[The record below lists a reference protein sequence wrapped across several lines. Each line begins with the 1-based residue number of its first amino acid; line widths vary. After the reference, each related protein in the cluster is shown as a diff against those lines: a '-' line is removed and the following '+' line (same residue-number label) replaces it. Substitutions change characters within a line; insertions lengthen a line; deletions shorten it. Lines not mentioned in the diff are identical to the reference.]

1 MKVPFFVDL
10 FLYFCNVKQV
20 NLRYD
25 PNLSIEENAAKC
37 GVTVHAIRKYIQTNG
52 IDRRHD
58 AKLSKFLAVQKAKT
72 EKPNATVTEIAKE
85 LGFSENTVR
94 KYLRTENE
102 PAEIH
107 TQKLSKFEL
116 TKASQIIKSISNSQ
130 DEILYNILRL
140 YVHTNTFDCDL
151 TASIGVF
158 YRGIISK
165 PQHLYDK
172 YPQMEN
178 VKRLEES
185 FGLPNECFHSI
196 VLDLPFIVKD
206 EVSTQTS
213 MVSQR
218 FTSFLTTQELYD
230 TNDTMLNLAYR
241 LLKKRGYLIMK
252 TMDIK
257 YSGKQYWIGNYVQNK
272 AQEIGFRLEDMFILM
287 SKTKVLST
295 GWHNQHSARKYHS
308 YFFVFKK

>member
-1 MKVPFFVDL
+1 MNVQQNTDL
-10 FLYFCNVKQV
+10 FSYFCTVKQV

-58 AKLSKFLAVQKAKT
+58 AKLAKFLAVQRVKT
-72 EKPNATVTEIAKE
+72 QKPNATIREIAKE

-94 KYLRTENE
+94 KYLRPENKPSKINTE
-102 PAEIH
+102 
-107 TQKLSKFEL
+107 KVSKFEL
-116 TKASQIIKSISNSQ
+116 AKASQIIKSVSNSQ

-140 YVHTNTFDCDL
+140 YVHTDTYDCDL

-158 YRGIISK
+158 YRGIIPK

-178 VKRLEES
+178 VKRLEEA
-185 FGLPNECFHSI
+185 FELPNESFRSI

-206 EVSTQTS
+206 EVSAQTS

-218 FTSFLTTQELYD
+218 FTSFLSMQELYD

-241 LLKKRGYLIMK
+241 LLKKKGYLIMK

-287 SKTKVLST
+287 YKTKVLST

>member
-1 MKVPFFVDL
+1 MIITPFFTTFVL
-10 FLYFCNVKQV
+10 RMKNIS
-20 NLRYD
+20 LRYD
-25 PNLSIEENAAKC
+25 PNLSVEENAKKC

-58 AKLSKFLAVQKAKT
+58 AQLAKFLAVQKILT
-72 EKPNATVTEIAKE
+72 RTPDATVREIADK
-85 LGFSENTVR
+85 LGLSQNTVR
-94 KYLRTENE
+94 KYINPYNE
-102 PAEIH
+102 PSK
-107 TQKLSKFEL
+107 TNTKKVSKFEL
-116 TKASQIIKSISNSQ
+116 SKASQIIKSVSNSQ

-140 YVHTNTFDCDL
+140 YVHTETYDCDL

-158 YRGIISK
+158 YRGIIPL

-178 VKRLEES
+178 VKSLDEA
-185 FGLPNECFHSI
+185 FTLPHECFHSV

-206 EVSTQTS
+206 EVSAQTS

-218 FTSFLTTQELYD
+218 FTSFLTMQELYD
-230 TNDTMLNLAYR
+230 ANDTMMSLAYR
-241 LLKKRGYLIMK
+241 LLKKKGYLIMK

-272 AQEIGFRLEDMFILM
+272 AQEIGFRLEDIFILT

>member
-1 MKVPFFVDL
+1 MK
-10 FLYFCNVKQV
+10 NVSLK
-20 NLRYD
+20 YD
-25 PNLSIEENAAKC
+25 PNLSIEDNAKKC
-37 GVTVHAIRKYIQTNG
+37 GVTVHAIRKYIQANG

-58 AKLSKFLAVQKAKT
+58 AQLAKFLAVQKVRAL
-72 EKPNATVTEIAKE
+72 KPHATVREIAEE
-85 LGFSENTVR
+85 LGISQNTVR
-94 KYLRTENE
+94 KYLNPANE
-102 PAEIH
+102 PSIIGTE
-107 TQKLSKFEL
+107 KVSKFEL
-116 TKASQIIKSISNSQ
+116 SKASQIIKSISNSQ

-140 YVHTNTFDCDL
+140 YVHTDTYDCDL

-158 YRGIISK
+158 YRGIIPK

-178 VKRLEES
+178 VRSLDEAFE
-185 FGLPNECFHSI
+185 LPNECFHSI

-206 EVSTQTS
+206 EASAQTS

-218 FTSFLTTQELYD
+218 FTSFLTMQELYD

-241 LLKKRGYLIMK
+241 LLKKKGYLIMK

>member
-1 MKVPFFVDL
+1 MQP
-10 FLYFCNVKQV
+10 
-20 NLRYD
+20 LRK
-25 PNLSIEENAAKC
+25 S
-37 GVTVHAIRKYIQTNG
+37 Q
-52 IDRRHD
+52 
-58 AKLSKFLAVQKAKT
+58 
-72 EKPNATVTEIAKE
+72 
-85 LGFSENTVR
+85 NTVR
-94 KYLRTENE
+94 KYLNPANE
-102 PAEIH
+102 PSKIGTE
-107 TQKLSKFEL
+107 KVSKFEL
-116 TKASQIIKSISNSQ
+116 SKASQIIKSISNSQ

-140 YVHTNTFDCDL
+140 YVHTDTYDCDL

-158 YRGIISK
+158 YRGIIPK

-178 VKRLEES
+178 VRSLNEAFE
-185 FGLPNECFHSI
+185 LPNECFHSI
-196 VLDLPFIVKD
+196 VLDLPFTVKD
-206 EVSTQTS
+206 EASAQTS

-218 FTSFLTTQELYD
+218 FTSFLTMQELYD

-241 LLKKRGYLIMK
+241 LLEKKGYLIMK

>member
-1 MKVPFFVDL
+1 MKIAAFFTT
-10 FLYFCNVKQV
+10 FASRMKNVSLK
-20 NLRYD
+20 YD
-25 PNLSIEENAAKC
+25 PNLSIEDNAKKC

-58 AKLSKFLAVQKAKT
+58 AQLSKFLSVQQVLT
-72 EKPNATVTEIAKE
+72 QKPHATVKEIAEE
-85 LGFSENTVR
+85 LGYSQNTVR
-94 KYLRTENE
+94 KYLNPANE
-102 PAEIH
+102 PSKIGTE
-107 TQKLSKFEL
+107 KVSKFEL
-116 TKASQIIKSISNSQ
+116 SKASQIIKSISNSQ

-140 YVHTNTFDCDL
+140 YVHTDTYDCDL

-158 YRGIISK
+158 YRGIIPK

-178 VKRLEES
+178 VRSLNEAFE
-185 FGLPNECFHSI
+185 LPNECFHSI

-206 EVSTQTS
+206 EASAQTS

-218 FTSFLTTQELYD
+218 FTSFLTMQELYD

-241 LLKKRGYLIMK
+241 LLEKKGYLIMK

>member
-1 MKVPFFVDL
+1 MK
-10 FLYFCNVKQV
+10 NVSLK
-20 NLRYD
+20 YD
-25 PNLSIEENAAKC
+25 PNLSIEDNAKKC
-37 GVTVHAIRKYIQTNG
+37 GVTVHAIRKYIQANG

-58 AKLSKFLAVQKAKT
+58 AQLAKFLAVQKVRAL
-72 EKPNATVTEIAKE
+72 KPHATVREIAEE
-85 LGFSENTVR
+85 LGISQNTVR
-94 KYLRTENE
+94 KYLNPANE
-102 PAEIH
+102 PSIIGTE
-107 TQKLSKFEL
+107 KVSKFEL
-116 TKASQIIKSISNSQ
+116 SKASQIIKSISNSQ

-140 YVHTNTFDCDL
+140 YVHTDTYDCDL

-158 YRGIISK
+158 YRGIIPK

-178 VKRLEES
+178 VRSLDEAFE
-185 FGLPNECFHSI
+185 LPNECFHSI

-206 EVSTQTS
+206 EASAKAS

-218 FTSFLTTQELYD
+218 FTSFLTMQELYD

-241 LLKKRGYLIMK
+241 LLKKKGYLIMK

>member
-1 MKVPFFVDL
+1 MK
-10 FLYFCNVKQV
+10 NVS
-20 NLRYD
+20 LRYD
-25 PNLSIEENAAKC
+25 PNLSIEDNAKKC
-37 GVTVHAIRKYIQTNG
+37 GVTVHAIRKYIQANG

-58 AKLSKFLAVQKAKT
+58 AQLAKFLAVQKVRT
-72 EKPNATVTEIAKE
+72 LKPHATVREIAEE
-85 LGFSENTVR
+85 LGISQNTVR
-94 KYLRTENE
+94 KYLNPINE
-102 PAEIH
+102 PSKIGTE
-107 TQKLSKFEL
+107 KVSKFEL
-116 TKASQIIKSISNSQ
+116 AKASQIIKSISNSQ

-140 YVHTNTFDCDL
+140 YVHTETYDCDL

-158 YRGIISK
+158 YRGIIPL
-165 PQHLYDK
+165 PQNLYDK

-178 VKRLEES
+178 VKSLSEAFE
-185 FGLPNECFHSI
+185 LPNEYFHSI

-206 EVSTQTS
+206 EVSAQTS

-218 FTSFLTTQELYD
+218 FTSFLTMQELYD

-241 LLKKRGYLIMK
+241 LLKKKGYLIMK

>member
-1 MKVPFFVDL
+1 MK
-10 FLYFCNVKQV
+10 NVS
-20 NLRYD
+20 LRYD
-25 PNLSIEENAAKC
+25 PNLSIEDNAKKC
-37 GVTVHAIRKYIQTNG
+37 GVTVHAIRKYIQANG

-58 AKLSKFLAVQKAKT
+58 AQLAKFLAVQKVRT
-72 EKPNATVTEIAKE
+72 LKPHVTVREIAEE
-85 LGFSENTVR
+85 LGISQNTVR
-94 KYLRTENE
+94 KYLNSANE
-102 PAEIH
+102 PSKIGTE
-107 TQKLSKFEL
+107 KVSKFEL
-116 TKASQIIKSISNSQ
+116 SKASQIIKSISNSQ

-140 YVHTNTFDCDL
+140 YVHTDTYDCDL

-158 YRGIISK
+158 YRGIIPK

-178 VKRLEES
+178 VRGLNEAFE
-185 FGLPNECFHSI
+185 LPNECFHSI

-206 EVSTQTS
+206 EASAQTS

-218 FTSFLTTQELYD
+218 FTSFLTMQELYD

-241 LLKKRGYLIMK
+241 LLKKKGYLIMK

>member
-1 MKVPFFVDL
+1 MKKISL
-10 FLYFCNVKQV
+10 K
-20 NLRYD
+20 YD

-37 GVTVHAIRKYIQTNG
+37 GVSVHAIRKYIQTNG

-58 AKLSKFLAVQKAKT
+58 AQLSKFLSVQQVRT
-72 EKPNATVTEIAKE
+72 QKPHATVKEIAEE
-85 LGFSENTVR
+85 LGYSQNTVR
-94 KYLRTENE
+94 KYLNPANE
-102 PAEIH
+102 PSKIGNE
-107 TQKLSKFEL
+107 KVSKFEL
-116 TKASQIIKSISNSQ
+116 AKASQIIKSISNSQ

-140 YVHTNTFDCDL
+140 YIHTETYDCDL

-158 YRGIISK
+158 YRGIIPL
-165 PQHLYDK
+165 PQNLYDK

-178 VKRLEES
+178 VRSLDEAFK
-185 FGLPNECFHSI
+185 LPNECFHSI

-206 EVSTQTS
+206 EVSAQTS

-218 FTSFLTTQELYD
+218 FTSFLTMQELYD

-241 LLKKRGYLIMK
+241 LLKKKGYLIMK

>member
-1 MKVPFFVDL
+1 MK
-10 FLYFCNVKQV
+10 NVSLK
-20 NLRYD
+20 YD
-25 PNLSIEENAAKC
+25 PNLSIEDNAKKC
-37 GVTVHAIRKYIQTNG
+37 GVTVHAIRKYIQANG

-58 AKLSKFLAVQKAKT
+58 AQLAKSLAVQKVRAL
-72 EKPNATVTEIAKE
+72 KPHATVREIAEE
-85 LGFSENTVR
+85 LGISQNTVR
-94 KYLRTENE
+94 KYLNPANE
-102 PAEIH
+102 PSIIGTE
-107 TQKLSKFEL
+107 KVSKFEL
-116 TKASQIIKSISNSQ
+116 SKASQIIKSISNSQ

-140 YVHTNTFDCDL
+140 YVHTDTYDC
-151 TASIGVF
+151 VP
-158 YRGIISK
+158 K

-178 VKRLEES
+178 VRSLDEAFE
-185 FGLPNECFHSI
+185 LPNECFHSI

-206 EVSTQTS
+206 EASAQTS

-218 FTSFLTTQELYD
+218 FTSFLTMQELYD

-241 LLKKRGYLIMK
+241 LLKKKGYLIMK

>member
-1 MKVPFFVDL
+1 MK
-10 FLYFCNVKQV
+10 NVSLK
-20 NLRYD
+20 YD
-25 PNLSIEENAAKC
+25 PNLSIEDNAKKC
-37 GVTVHAIRKYIQTNG
+37 GVTVHAIRKYIQANG

-58 AKLSKFLAVQKAKT
+58 AQLAKFLAVQKVRAL
-72 EKPNATVTEIAKE
+72 KPHATVREIAEE
-85 LGFSENTVR
+85 LGISQNTVR
-94 KYLRTENE
+94 KYLNPANE
-102 PAEIH
+102 PSIIGTE
-107 TQKLSKFEL
+107 KVSKFEL
-116 TKASQIIKSISNSQ
+116 SKASQIIKSISNSQ

-140 YVHTNTFDCDL
+140 YVHTDTYDCDL

-158 YRGIISK
+158 YRGIIPK

-178 VKRLEES
+178 VRSLDEAFE
-185 FGLPNECFHSI
+185 LPNECFHSI

-206 EVSTQTS
+206 EASAQTS

-218 FTSFLTTQELYD
+218 FTSFLTMQELYD

-241 LLKKRGYLIMK
+241 LLKKKGYLIMK

-272 AQEIGFRLEDMFILM
+272 AQKIGFRLEDMFILM

>member
-1 MKVPFFVDL
+1 MKKVSL
-10 FLYFCNVKQV
+10 Q
-20 NLRYD
+20 YD
-25 PNLSIEENAAKC
+25 PNLSIEDNAKKC
-37 GVTVHAIRKYIQTNG
+37 GVTVHAIRKYIQANG
-52 IDRRHD
+52 IDRRYD
-58 AKLSKFLAVQKAKT
+58 AQLAKFLAVQKVRT
-72 EKPNATVTEIAKE
+72 QKPHATVKEISEE
-85 LGFSENTVR
+85 LGFSQNTVR
-94 KYLRTENE
+94 KYLNPVNE
-102 PAEIH
+102 PPKID
-107 TQKLSKFEL
+107 TKKVSKFDV
-116 TKASQIIKSISNSQ
+116 TKASQIIKSVSNSQ

-140 YVHTNTFDCDL
+140 YVHTDTYDCDL

-158 YRGIISK
+158 YRGIIPLPK
-165 PQHLYDK
+165 HLYDK

-178 VKRLEES
+178 VKSLDEAFE
-185 FGLPNECFHSI
+185 LPNECFHSI

-206 EVSTQTS
+206 EVSAQTS

-218 FTSFLTTQELYD
+218 FTSFLTMQELYD

-241 LLKKRGYLIMK
+241 LLKKKGYLIMK

>member
-1 MKVPFFVDL
+1 MK
-10 FLYFCNVKQV
+10 NVSLK
-20 NLRYD
+20 YD
-25 PNLSIEENAAKC
+25 PNLSIEDNAKKC
-37 GVTVHAIRKYIQTNG
+37 GVTVHAIRKYIQANG

-58 AKLSKFLAVQKAKT
+58 AQLAKFLAVQKVRAL
-72 EKPNATVTEIAKE
+72 KPHATVREIAEE
-85 LGFSENTVR
+85 LGISQNTVR
-94 KYLRTENE
+94 KYLNPANE
-102 PAEIH
+102 PSIIGTE
-107 TQKLSKFEL
+107 KVSKFEL
-116 TKASQIIKSISNSQ
+116 SKASQIIKSISNSQ

-140 YVHTNTFDCDL
+140 YVHTDTYDCDL

-158 YRGIISK
+158 YRGIIPK

-178 VKRLEES
+178 VRSLDEAFE
-185 FGLPNECFHSI
+185 LPKECFHSI

-206 EVSTQTS
+206 EASAQTS

-218 FTSFLTTQELYD
+218 FTSFLTMQELYD

-241 LLKKRGYLIMK
+241 LLKKKGYLIMK

-272 AQEIGFRLEDMFILM
+272 AQEIGFRLEDMFILI

>member
-1 MKVPFFVDL
+1 MK
-10 FLYFCNVKQV
+10 NVS
-20 NLRYD
+20 LRYD
-25 PNLSIEENAAKC
+25 PNLSIEDNAKKC

-58 AKLSKFLAVQKAKT
+58 AQLAKYLAVQKVKAQ
-72 EKPNATVTEIAKE
+72 KPNATVREISEE
-85 LGFSENTVR
+85 LGLSENTVR
-94 KYLRTENE
+94 KYLRPENE
-102 PAEIH
+102 PTKIDTE
-107 TQKLSKFEL
+107 KVSKFEL
-116 TKASQIIKSISNSQ
+116 AKASQIIKSVSKSQ

-140 YVHTNTFDCDL
+140 YVHTDTFDCDL

-158 YRGIISK
+158 YRGIIPL
-165 PQHLYDK
+165 PQNLYDK

-178 VKRLEES
+178 VRSLDEVFE
-185 FGLPNECFHSI
+185 LPNECFHSI

-206 EVSTQTS
+206 EASAQTS

-218 FTSFLTTQELYD
+218 FTSFLTMQELYE

-241 LLKKRGYLIMK
+241 LLKKKGYLIMK

>member
-1 MKVPFFVDL
+1 MK
-10 FLYFCNVKQV
+10 NVS
-20 NLRYD
+20 LRYD
-25 PNLSIEENAAKC
+25 PNLSIEDNAKKC
-37 GVTVHAIRKYIQTNG
+37 GVTVHAIRKYIQANG

-58 AKLSKFLAVQKAKT
+58 AQLAKFLAVQKVRT
-72 EKPNATVTEIAKE
+72 LKPHVTVREIAEE
-85 LGFSENTVR
+85 LGISQNTVR
-94 KYLRTENE
+94 KYLNPANE
-102 PAEIH
+102 PSKIGTE
-107 TQKLSKFEL
+107 KVSKFEL
-116 TKASQIIKSISNSQ
+116 SKASQIIKSISNSQ

-140 YVHTNTFDCDL
+140 YVHTDTYDCDL

-158 YRGIISK
+158 YRGIIPK

-178 VKRLEES
+178 VRSLNEAFE
-185 FGLPNECFHSI
+185 LPNECFHSI

-206 EVSTQTS
+206 EASAQTS

-218 FTSFLTTQELYD
+218 FTSFLTMQELYD
-230 TNDTMLNLAYR
+230 TNDTMLDLAYR
-241 LLKKRGYLIMK
+241 LLKKKGYLIMK

>member
-1 MKVPFFVDL
+1 MKKVSL
-10 FLYFCNVKQV
+10 L
-20 NLRYD
+20 YD
-25 PNLSIEENAAKC
+25 PNLSIEDNAKKC
-37 GVTVHAIRKYIQTNG
+37 GVTVHAIRKYIQANG
-52 IDRRHD
+52 IDRRYD
-58 AKLSKFLAVQKAKT
+58 AQLAKFLAVQKVRT
-72 EKPNATVTEIAKE
+72 QKPHATVKEISKE
-85 LGFSENTVR
+85 LGFSQNTVR
-94 KYLRTENE
+94 KYLNPVNE
-102 PAEIH
+102 PPKID
-107 TQKLSKFEL
+107 TKKVSKFDVA
-116 TKASQIIKSISNSQ
+116 KASQIIKSVSNNQ

-140 YVHTNTFDCDL
+140 YVHTDTYDCDL

-158 YRGIISK
+158 YRGIIPLPK
-165 PQHLYDK
+165 HLYDK

-178 VKRLEES
+178 VKSLDEAFE
-185 FGLPNECFHSI
+185 LPNECFHSI

-206 EVSTQTS
+206 EVSAQTS

-218 FTSFLTTQELYD
+218 FTSFLTMQELYD

-241 LLKKRGYLIMK
+241 LLKKKGYLIMK

>member
-1 MKVPFFVDL
+1 MKRVSL
-10 FLYFCNVKQV
+10 Q
-20 NLRYD
+20 YD
-25 PNLSIEENAAKC
+25 PNLSIEDNAKKC
-37 GVTVHAIRKYIQTNG
+37 GVTVHAIRKYIQANG
-52 IDRRHD
+52 IDRRYD
-58 AKLSKFLAVQKAKT
+58 AQLAKFLAVQKVRT
-72 EKPNATVTEIAKE
+72 QKPHATVKEISEE
-85 LGFSENTVR
+85 LGFSQNTVR
-94 KYLRTENE
+94 KYLNPVNE
-102 PAEIH
+102 PPKID
-107 TQKLSKFEL
+107 TKKVSKFDVA
-116 TKASQIIKSISNSQ
+116 KASQIIKSVSNNQ

-140 YVHTNTFDCDL
+140 YVHTDTYDCDL

-158 YRGIISK
+158 YRGIIPLPK
-165 PQHLYDK
+165 HLYDK

-178 VKRLEES
+178 VKSLDEAFE
-185 FGLPNECFHSI
+185 LPNECFHSI

-206 EVSTQTS
+206 EVSAQTS

-218 FTSFLTTQELYD
+218 FTSFLTMQELYD
-230 TNDTMLNLAYR
+230 TNDIMLNLAYR
-241 LLKKRGYLIMK
+241 LLKKKGYLIMK

-272 AQEIGFRLEDMFILM
+272 AQEIGFRLEDMFILV

>member
-1 MKVPFFVDL
+1 MK
-10 FLYFCNVKQV
+10 NVS
-20 NLRYD
+20 LRYD
-25 PNLSIEENAAKC
+25 PNLSIEDNAKKC
-37 GVTVHAIRKYIQTNG
+37 GVTVHAIRKYIQANG

-58 AKLSKFLAVQKAKT
+58 AQLAKFLAVQKVRT
-72 EKPNATVTEIAKE
+72 LKPHATVRDIAEE
-85 LGFSENTVR
+85 LGISQNTVR
-94 KYLRTENE
+94 KYLNPANE
-102 PAEIH
+102 PSKIGTE
-107 TQKLSKFEL
+107 KVSKFEL
-116 TKASQIIKSISNSQ
+116 AKASQIIKSISNSQ

-140 YVHTNTFDCDL
+140 YVHTDTYDCDL

-158 YRGIISK
+158 YRGIIPL
-165 PQHLYDK
+165 PQNLYDK

-178 VKRLEES
+178 VRSLSEAFE
-185 FGLPNECFHSI
+185 LPNECFHSI

-206 EVSTQTS
+206 EVSAQTS

-218 FTSFLTTQELYD
+218 FTSFLTMQELYD
-230 TNDTMLNLAYR
+230 TNDTMLKLAYR
-241 LLKKRGYLIMK
+241 LLKKKGYLVMK

>member
-1 MKVPFFVDL
+1 MKTIKL
-10 FLYFCNVKQV
+10 K
-20 NLRYD
+20 YD

-58 AKLSKFLAVQKAKT
+58 AQLAKFLAVQKAKT
-72 EKPNATVTEIAKE
+72 ENPHATVKQIADKI
-85 LGFSENTVR
+85 GISQNTVR
-94 KYLRTENE
+94 KYLKSANE
-102 PAEIH
+102 PSKINSE
-107 TQKLSKFEL
+107 KVSKFEL
-116 TKASQIIKSISNSQ
+116 AKASQIIKSVSNSQ

-140 YVHTNTFDCDL
+140 YVHTETYDCDL

-158 YRGIISK
+158 YRGII
-165 PQHLYDK
+165 PLPLHLYDK

-178 VKRLEES
+178 VRSLAEAFE
-185 FGLPNECFHSI
+185 LPNECFHSI

-206 EVSTQTS
+206 EVSAQTS

-218 FTSFLTTQELYD
+218 FTSFLTMQELYD
-230 TNDTMLNLAYR
+230 ANDSMLNLAYR

-272 AQEIGFRLEDMFILM
+272 AKEIGFRLEDMFILM

>member
-1 MKVPFFVDL
+1 
-10 FLYFCNVKQV
+10 
-20 NLRYD
+20 
-25 PNLSIEENAAKC
+25 
-37 GVTVHAIRKYIQTNG
+37 
-52 IDRRHD
+52 
-58 AKLSKFLAVQKAKT
+58 LAVQKVKAQ
-72 EKPNATVTEIAKE
+72 KPNATVREIAEE
-85 LGFSENTVR
+85 LGLSENTVR
-94 KYLRTENE
+94 KYLKPENE
-102 PAEIH
+102 PVEIH
-107 TQKLSKFEL
+107 TEKVSKFEL
-116 TKASQIIKSISNSQ
+116 AKASQIIKSVSNNQ

-140 YVHTNTFDCDL
+140 YVHTDTFDCDL

-158 YRGIISK
+158 YRGIIPK

-178 VKRLEES
+178 VKCLEEA
-185 FGLPNECFHSI
+185 FELPNECFHSI

-206 EVSTQTS
+206 EVSAQTS

-218 FTSFLTTQELYD
+218 FTSFLTMQELYD

-241 LLKKRGYLIMK
+241 LLKKKGYLIMK

-257 YSGKQYWIGNYVQNK
+257 YSGKQYWIGNYVHNK

>member
-1 MKVPFFVDL
+1 MKKVSL
-10 FLYFCNVKQV
+10 L
-20 NLRYD
+20 YD
-25 PNLSIEENAAKC
+25 PNLSIEDNAKKC
-37 GVTVHAIRKYIQTNG
+37 GVTVHAIRKYIQANG
-52 IDRRHD
+52 IDRRYD
-58 AKLSKFLAVQKAKT
+58 AQLAKFLAVQKVRT
-72 EKPNATVTEIAKE
+72 QKPHATVKEISEE
-85 LGFSENTVR
+85 LGFSQNTVR
-94 KYLRTENE
+94 KYLNPVNE
-102 PAEIH
+102 PPKID
-107 TQKLSKFEL
+107 TKKVSKFDVA
-116 TKASQIIKSISNSQ
+116 KASQIIKSVSNNQ

-140 YVHTNTFDCDL
+140 YVHTDTYDCDL

-158 YRGIISK
+158 YRGIIPLPK
-165 PQHLYDK
+165 HLYDK

-178 VKRLEES
+178 VKSLDEAFE
-185 FGLPNECFHSI
+185 LPNECFHSI

-206 EVSTQTS
+206 EVSAQTS

-218 FTSFLTTQELYD
+218 FTSFLTMQELYD

-241 LLKKRGYLIMK
+241 LLKKKGYLIMK